1 MACTNCSTDKDSS
14 GLPKGCQ
21 NKGTC
26 GTDGC
31 NKLAVF
37 DWLSNMVYPTGT
49 EIYDIVEVRFKNGRK
64 DFYRYPK
71 EISISMGDIVAT
83 ESSPGHDI
91 GIVSLVGELVKVQMK
106 KKKADPNGEVLKIY
120 RKATQKDIDIWQEAR
135 NREEKVKV
143 KAREMAIAL
152 KLEMKISDVEFQGD
166 ASKATFYYT
175 ASERVDFR
183 QLIKDFAREF
193 SIRIEMKQVG
203 FRQEAARLGGIGSCG
218 RELCCSTWLTDF
230 RSVNTS
236 AARYQQLSLNP
247 QKLAGQCGKLK
258 CCLNFELDTYLE
270 ALKDMPDSDTK
281 LMTVKGLAICQ
292 KIDIFKGQ
300 MWFAYI
306 NNSANWYVLSTEMV
320 KEILALN
327 KKDQKG
333 EDLES
338 YMLEIESDDIDFNNA
353 SEQDSVTRFDQPK
366 RKKKPTRN
374 KKKEAPIKGGQD
386 PQAPV
391 VRKERPVNNENK
403 SRQGKPGERDTQN
416 RQQVRNRNKNRQ
428 EGTPEGNDTA
438 VKQTSIG
445 ESKNVRKEYKGGTQG
460 ENSEPRENK
469 TQREPRENK
478 GTKGPRENKAPRENK
493 GGQKEGTKTVDGI
506 AEGGDTPKAKHHKKR
521 PNRNKNFKKDNS
533 NNSDNA
539 NTEN

>member
-1 MACTNCSTDKDSS
+1 MACTNCSTEKDSS
-14 GLPKGCQ
+14 GLPRGCQ

-37 DWLSNMVYPTGT
+37 DWLSNMVYPNGT

-71 EISISMGDIVAT
+71 EIAISMGDIVAT

-135 NREEKVKV
+135 NREETVKV
-143 KAREMAIAL
+143 RAREIAIAL

-203 FRQEAARLGGIGSCG
+203 FRQEAARLGGVGSCG

-320 KEILALN
+320 KEILVLN
-327 KKDQKG
+327 RKDQKG
-333 EDLES
+333 QELES
-338 YMLEIESDDIDFNNA
+338 YMLEVECEEIDFNNA

-366 RKKKPTRN
+366 RKKKPSRNN
-374 KKKEAPIKGGQD
+374 KKKDGQAREGQET
-386 PQAPV
+386 QAPNTS
-391 VRKERPVNNENK
+391 REKTSNGEARNNK
-403 SRQGKPGERDTQN
+403 QPKQGEREPRDK
-416 RQQVRNRNKNRQ
+416 QQSRNRNKNRA
-428 EGTPEGNDTA
+428 EGNKEREGA
-438 VKQTSIG
+438 NLEKQNTG
-445 ESKNVRKEYKGGTQG
+445 EQKNTRKEVKGG
-460 ENSEPRENK
+460 PRE
-469 TQREPRENK
+469 Q
-478 GTKGPRENKAPRENK
+478 KGPREPRNENK
-493 GGQKEGTKTVDGI
+493 GPREGKPHFKEKKKPVEGSN
-506 AEGGDTPKAKHHKKR
+506 EGGTDGQGTAKAKQHHKGNR
-521 PNRNKNFKKDNS
+521 PNRNKRFKKDN
-533 NNSDNA
+533 NSDNSNA
-539 NTEN
+539 EN